1 MTNKKKKARKMRSP
15 LEAVIGRGLYL
26 SNAYQIQVIQRRL
39 KELKRGKN
47 SNPDAIKRHEE
58 ILAGFNKR

>member
-1 MTNKKKKARKMRSP
+1 MRSP

-47 SNPDAIKRHEE
+47 SNPEAIKRHED
-58 ILAGFNKR
+58 ILAGLNKK